1 MANIL
6 NEFQSAF
13 AAAERIFRII
23 DEHPEAPEPAGA
35 PALCSVSGKVELQNV
50 SFGYSPEKTIL
61 HELSVYAEPGRTI
74 AIVGPTGA
82 GKTTIINLL
91 MRFYDVN
98 SGQIY
103 VDGNEIRSIRR
114 DSLRKAYTM
123 VLQDT
128 WLFHGTIFENIEMC
142 LRDRDGIYR
151 KQEISM

>member
-1 MANIL
+1 MAAPVIL
-6 NEFQSAF
+6 ASRLIAVSYT
-13 AAAERIFRII
+13 
-23 DEHPEAPEPAGA
+23 HL
-35 PALCSVSGKVELQNV
+35 PALSGVSGKVELQNV

-123 VLQDT
+123 VLQD
-128 WLFHGTIFENIEMC
+128 C
-142 LRDRDGIYR
+142 LLYTSSGSR
-151 KQEISM
+151 